1 MENLLQFVPAELT
14 ILIAVIYVL
23 GMILKQMKCFDDK
36 YINIMLLAISIAFA
50 ISIQG
55 YTVNA
60 VMYGV
65 IVTGVATLV
74 NQIPKQLNKGNYK
87 GR

>member
-23 GMILKQMKCFDDK
+23 GIILKQIKWFDDK

-50 ISIQG
+50 IAIQG

-60 VMYGV
+60 VMYGI

-74 NQIPKQLNKGNYK
+74 NQIPKQLNKNE
-87 GR
+87 

>member
-23 GMILKQMKCFDDK
+23 GIILKQMKWFDDK
-36 YINIMLLAISIAFA
+36 YINVMLLAISIAFA
-50 ISIQG
+50 IAIQG

-60 VMYGV
+60 VMYGI

-74 NQIPKQLNKGNYK
+74 NQIPKQLNKNE
-87 GR
+87 

>member
-14 ILIAVIYVL
+14 ILIVVIYVL
-23 GMILKQMKCFDDK
+23 GIILKQMKWFDDK
-36 YINIMLLAISIAFA
+36 YINVMLLVISIAFA
-50 ISIQG
+50 IAIQG

-74 NQIPKQLNKGNYK
+74 NQIPKQLNKNE
-87 GR
+87 